1 MEKSPKKRLSNG
13 SLKFEEKVE
22 NRSKDSKESSEGLIS
37 NKKNF
42 ILKSALCQ
50 GENNNEYKS
59 HSFSTKNKDNNNRF
73 S

>member
-1 MEKSPKKRLSNG
+1 MSNG
-13 SLKFEEKVE
+13 SLKFEEKFE
-22 NRSKDSKESSEGLIS
+22 NRSKDSKESNEGLIP

-50 GENNNEYKS
+50 GDSINEYKN
-59 HSFSTKNKDNNNRF
+59 HSFNNKNKDNNNNRF

>member
-13 SLKFEEKVE
+13 SLKFEE
-22 NRSKDSKESSEGLIS
+22 NRSKDSKESNEGLIP

-50 GENNNEYKS
+50 GDNVNEYKN
-59 HSFSTKNKDNNNRF
+59 HSFNNKNKDNNNRF
-73 S
+73 SQ